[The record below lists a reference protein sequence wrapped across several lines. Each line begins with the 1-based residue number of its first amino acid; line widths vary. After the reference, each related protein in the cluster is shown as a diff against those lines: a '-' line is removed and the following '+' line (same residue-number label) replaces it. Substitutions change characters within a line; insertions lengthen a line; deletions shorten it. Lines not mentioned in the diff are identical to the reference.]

1 MEKVG
6 RNDPCRCG
14 SGLKYKRCCAGKDEE
29 LNRAQREAGNA
40 RLRAEDA
47 KMDSALTAHLD
58 EYQRYMHASGSV
70 AALIH
75 AGKLEEAEAAAH
87 DLVERFPDCP
97 DGFDRLGSI
106 CEARGDRLGAAR
118 WYRKVIDFIRQH
130 PEHYSEKDAR
140 PFHRLLEKLDPDNA
154 SA

>member
-1 MEKVG
+1 MERLG

-14 SGLKYKRCCAGKDEE
+14 SGLKYKRCCADKDEE
-29 LNRAQREAGNA
+29 LDRAKREVSNA
-40 RLRAEDA
+40 RLREEDA
-47 KMDSALTAHLD
+47 KMHAALTASHE
-58 EYQRYMHASGSV
+58 EYHRYMDASGSV
-70 AALIH
+70 ATLIQE
-75 AGKLEEAEAAAH
+75 GRLEEAETAAYE
-87 DLVERFPDCP
+87 LIERFPDCP

-140 PFHRLLEKLDPDNA
+140 PFHRLIQTLDPDDA